1 MSTYGLAA
9 AVVVV
14 SYLIGSFPTGLLVA
28 RARGID
34 IRAVGSG
41 NIGATN
47 VARSLSKKLG
57 LLVLVLDAFK
67 GAVPVLVTRALEL
80 ESAVDPF
87 VLTLVGVAAMAGHCF
102 PLWLRFRGG
111 KGVATSWGV
120 FLAADPILAVAVA
133 VIFAVVFAGFRVAS
147 LGSLA
152 AALAL
157 PALMWGVG
165 RSDALL
171 TLAIA
176 CAGIIAAKHHGN
188 IRRLLRR
195 QEHGV

>member
-1 MSTYGLAA
+1 M
-9 AVVVV
+9 VVV
-14 SYLIGSFPTGLLVA
+14 SYLVGSFPTGVLVA

-57 LLVLVLDAFK
+57 LLVLILDAFK
-67 GAVPVLVTRALEL
+67 GALPVLVTLALDLPSE
-80 ESAVDPF
+80 VDPF

-102 PLWLRFRGG
+102 PPWLGFRGG

-120 FLAADPILAVAVA
+120 FLAADPILASSAA
-133 VIFAVVFAGFRVAS
+133 VIFAVVYAGFRIAS
-147 LGSLA
+147 LGSLVA
-152 AALAL
+152 TLSL
-157 PALMWGVG
+157 PVLMWVTG
-165 RSDALL
+165 RSDALV

-176 CAGIIAAKHHGN
+176 CGAIIVAKHRGN

-195 QEHGV
+195 QEHRV